1 MNKLVAVSS
10 KTGNTRKV
18 AAAISDAIADSKLIE
33 IEDAPLALDEYGF
46 VAVGFWLDS
55 GHADDKALSIIKTL
69 RGKNVALFGTLGG
82 DPSSAEAQ
90 KVMDETVSYLHESN
104 NLVGTMWCR
113 GRISQSVLSRM
124 YELYPKIRND
134 KKHLERVALASSHPD
149 EQDLVNAALNARK
162 WMECLNESV

>member
-10 KTGNTRKV
+10 KTGNTKKV
-18 AAAISDAIADSKLIE
+18 AGAISDAIADCNLIE
-33 IEDAPLALDEYGF
+33 IDDCPISLDEYDF

-55 GHADDKALSIIKTL
+55 GHADGNALSLIKSL

-82 DPSSAEAQ
+82 DPSSAEAK

-113 GRISQSVLSRM
+113 GRISQSVLNRM
-124 YELYPKIRND
+124 YELYPQIKND

-149 EQDLVNAALNARK
+149 DKDLVNAALNARK